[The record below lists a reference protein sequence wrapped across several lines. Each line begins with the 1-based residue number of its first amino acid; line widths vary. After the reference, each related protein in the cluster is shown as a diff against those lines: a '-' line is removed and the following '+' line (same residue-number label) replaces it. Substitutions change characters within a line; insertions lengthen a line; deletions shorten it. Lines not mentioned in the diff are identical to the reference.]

1 MQLVTAEKTVWPYSW
16 KTALLCKR
24 ANSSLFSNIPFSIS
38 LNALIC
44 CPTPLSLCSTLTNMD
59 GKTPIDVAKLN
70 NQNEVLKLL
79 EKDAFL

>member
-1 MQLVTAEKTVWPYSW
+1 MHLSVT
-16 KTALLCKR
+16 LCR
-24 ANSSLFSNIPFSIS
+24 
-38 LNALIC
+38 
-44 CPTPLSLCSTLTNMD
+44 TLTNMD